1 MVKTSR
7 SGGLQTAVFVRSAIR
22 RPPLL
27 VKNAPH
33 LADGDGVASGNAN
46 VEVGDGPGEAGT
58 AAGEA
63 DGVGLGVGV
72 GVGLGNGGIIFS
84 Q

>member
-1 MVKTSR
+1 MKSKDAHR
-7 SGGLQTAVFVRSAIR
+7 DGD
-22 RPPLL
+22 
-27 VKNAPH
+27 
-33 LADGDGVASGNAN
+33 ADGLTSGNAN
-46 VEVGDGPGEAGT
+46 VDVGEVPGVAGVPE
-58 AAGEA
+58 GEA